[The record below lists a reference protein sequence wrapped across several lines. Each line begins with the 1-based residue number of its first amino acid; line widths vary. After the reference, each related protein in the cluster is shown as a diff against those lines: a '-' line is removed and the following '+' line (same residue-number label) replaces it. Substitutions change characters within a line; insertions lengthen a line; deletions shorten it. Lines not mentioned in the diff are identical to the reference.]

1 MATSST
7 RSNPAPVVYF
17 GAPRLIRLLDG
28 WADQP
33 GGLSTRLAEALR
45 QLVRA
50 GQLPAGTRLPSERI
64 LASALGL
71 GRTTVGQAFD
81 TLRAEGILVSRT
93 GTGTFVST
101 AAGHANA
108 RGDDRLRS
116 FVTDTL
122 VAGPRGTRQLNARI
136 DLRSAALP
144 GIPMVADELD
154 RLSAADFA
162 GTLPSHGYVPRGL
175 PVLRTAVASYYTALG
190 LRTDPG
196 QVLVTSGAQQAM
208 RIVAETL
215 VEPGGT
221 VIVEE
226 PTFRG
231 AIEVLRSVGAH
242 LVGVPSGREGVD
254 IDALAAAVRR
264 HRPVFALLQSTV
276 HNPTGSVLP
285 ERARAAVARLSA
297 EAGLTIVDDAAPT
310 DAIIDGPPPPPL
322 ASYGGD
328 VLTLGSASKGFWGGL
343 RVGWLRAGRDLV
355 ERLAIVKGAEDLGTS
370 IPAQI
375 VTARLLDRAA
385 EARAHRRATL
395 GSARDFAL
403 QILAEELPDW
413 RSYVP
418 AGGAS
423 LWIELPAGHSATTFT
438 ERAGRAGVDV
448 LAGPTFSCED
458 ALDGWL
464 RVAFAAPED
473 VIADGLLRLAEL
485 WHAGKDE
492 DRMT

>member
-17 GAPRLIRLLDG
+17 GAPRLTRLLDG

-122 VAGPRGTRQLNARI
+122 VAGPPGARQLNARI

-144 GIPMVADELD
+144 GIPMVAEELA
-154 RLSAADFA
+154 RLTVADFA

-242 LVGVPSGREGVD
+242 LVGVPSGRDGVD

-276 HNPTGSVLP
+276 HNPTGAVLP
-285 ERARAAVARLSA
+285 EWARAAVARLSA

-322 ASYGGD
+322 ASYGGR

-395 GSARDFAL
+395 GSARTFAL
-403 QILAEELPDW
+403 QVLADELPDW

-423 LWIELPAGHSATTFT
+423 LWIELPAGHSATTFA

-448 LAGPTFSCED
+448 LAGPTFSCQD

-464 RVAFAAPED
+464 RVAFAGPED
-473 VIADGLLRLAEL
+473 VVASGIHRLAEL
-485 WHAGKDE
+485 WHAGGY
-492 DRMT
+492 RPS

>member
-1 MATSST
+1 MGTSSA

-17 GAPRLIRLLDG
+17 GAPRLTRLLDG

-50 GQLPAGTRLPSERI
+50 GQLPAGTRLPSERV

-81 TLRAEGILVSRT
+81 TLRATGVLVSRP

-101 AAGHANA
+101 AASHAPA

-116 FVTDTL
+116 FVTGGL
-122 VAGPRGTRQLNARI
+122 VSDLAVQGHHGARI

-144 GIPMVADELD
+144 GIPMVAEELD
-154 RLSAADFA
+154 RLTADDFA
-162 GTLPSHGYVPRGL
+162 ETLPSHGYLPRGL

-196 QVLVTSGAQQAM
+196 QILVTSGAQQAM

-215 VEPGGT
+215 VEPGST
-221 VIVEE
+221 VVVEE

-231 AIEVLRSVGAH
+231 AIEVLRSVGAQ
-242 LVGVPSGREGVD
+242 LVGVPSGRDGVD
-254 IDALAAAVRR
+254 IDALSAAVRR

-285 ERARAAVARLSA
+285 KWARTATARLSA
-297 EAGLTIVDDAAPT
+297 ETGLTIVDDAAPT
-310 DAIIDGPPPPPL
+310 DAIVDGAPPPPL
-322 ASYGGD
+322 ASYGGR

-343 RVGWLRAGRDLV
+343 RVGWLRADRGLV
-355 ERLAIVKGAEDLGTS
+355 ERLAVVKGAEDLGTS

-375 VTARLLDRAA
+375 VTARLLERAT
-385 EARAHRRATL
+385 EARAYRRATL
-395 GSARDFAL
+395 GAARDFAV
-403 QILAEELPDW
+403 QFLADEIPSW
-413 RSYVP
+413 RPLLP

-423 LWIELPAGHSATTFT
+423 LWIELPAGHSATTFA

-448 LAGPTFSCED
+448 LSGPTFSCRD

-464 RVAFAAPED
+464 RVAFAAPHDEL
-473 VIADGLLRLAEL
+473 AAGLHRLADL
-485 WHAGKDE
+485 WEPHQ
-492 DRMT
+492 RW